1 MSLNKVRVQLL
12 DTSTGVVL
20 QEVDVLT
27 SADAVTFSDGQTF
40 QQKLNAGALKGAK
53 GDTGAQGVQGIQG
66 EPFAVAKIYA
76 SVALMNAGYA
86 TDGIGVGKFVLIN
99 TGNIND
105 ADNAKLYVKGAT
117 AYTFLTDL
125 SGATGIQ
132 GSQGVQGIQGVKGDT
147 GATGATGA
155 KGDKGDTG
163 SQGIQG
169 IQGVKGDTGAT
180 GAQGIQGIA
189 GATGATGTRGSQWYS
204 GTLITGTSGTATVFS
219 GSGITSALVNDQ
231 YFNTSTGNVY
241 VCTVAGNAA
250 TAKWVYSICLKGATG
265 ATGAQGVQGIQGVKG
280 DTGATGE
287 TVKVGTT
294 YATATQAN
302 LFLKLI

>member
-132 GSQGVQGIQGVKGDT
+132 GAQGV
-147 GATGATGA
+147 
-155 KGDKGDTG
+155 
-163 SQGIQG
+163 QG

>member
-12 DTSTGVVL
+12 DTSTGAVL

-40 QQKLNAGALKGAK
+40 QQKLDAGVLKGAK
-53 GDTGAQGVQGIQG
+53 GDTGVQGVQGVQG
-66 EPFAVAKIYA
+66 EAFSIAKTYA
-76 SVALMNAGYA
+76 SVALMNSGYA
-86 TDGIGVGKFVLIN
+86 SDGVGVGKFVLID

-105 ADNAKLYVKGAT
+105 TDNAKLYVKGAS
-117 AYTFLTDL
+117 AYSYITDL

-132 GSQGVQGIQGVKGDT
+132 GAQGV
-147 GATGATGA
+147 
-155 KGDKGDTG
+155 
-163 SQGIQG
+163 QG

>member
-12 DTSTGVVL
+12 DTSTGAVL

-27 SADAVTFSDGQTF
+27 SADAVTFADGQTF
-40 QQKLNAGALKGAK
+40 QQKLDAGALKGAK

-66 EPFAVAKIYA
+66 EAFSIAKTYA
-76 SVALMNAGYA
+76 SVALMNSGYA
-86 TDGIGVGKFVLIN
+86 SDGVGVGKFVLID

-105 ADNAKLYVKGAT
+105 TDNAKLYVKGAS
-117 AYTFLTDL
+117 AYSYITDL

-132 GSQGVQGIQGVKGDT
+132 GAQGV
-147 GATGATGA
+147 
-155 KGDKGDTG
+155 
-163 SQGIQG
+163 QG

>member
-12 DTSTGVVL
+12 DQNTGAVL

-27 SADAVTFSDGQTF
+27 SADAVSFADGQTF
-40 QQKLNAGALKGAK
+40 QQKLNAGTLKGAK
-53 GDTGAQGVQGIQG
+53 GDTGSQGVQGVQG

-99 TGNIND
+99 TSNVAD
-105 ADNAKLYVKGAT
+105 VDNAKLYVKSST

-132 GSQGVQGIQGVKGDT
+132 GSQGVQGIQGAKGDT

-169 IQGVKGDTGAT
+169 IQGIKGDKGDTGA
-180 GAQGIQGIA
+180 
-189 GATGATGTRGSQWYS
+189 
-204 GTLITGTSGTATVFS
+204 
-219 GSGITSALVNDQ
+219 
-231 YFNTSTGNVY
+231 
-241 VCTVAGNAA
+241 
-250 TAKWVYSICLKGATG
+250 
-265 ATGAQGVQGIQGVKG
+265 QGIQGVKG
-280 DTGATGE
+280 DTGATGATGE
-287 TVKVGTT
+287 TVRIGTA
-294 YATATQAN
+294 YATGTQAK
-302 LFLKLI
+302 LFFKLM